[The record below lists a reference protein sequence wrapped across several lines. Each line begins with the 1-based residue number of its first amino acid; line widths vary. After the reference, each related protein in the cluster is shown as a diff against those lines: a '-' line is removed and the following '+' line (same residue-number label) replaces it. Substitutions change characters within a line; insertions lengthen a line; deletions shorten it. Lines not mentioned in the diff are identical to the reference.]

1 MPAET
6 VSAFH
11 VLAILAILLVGVLL
25 FLVLAEPGLAY
36 RVDRSD
42 CAIDSHEFVGMVA
55 ALVDVPVFRSRQVEV
70 LSRGAEF
77 YAAELAAIRQA
88 RHSIHLESFLFWP
101 SPVGDRI
108 LEALTQC
115 ARSGVRVRVVI
126 DAIGSIITPERYFA
140 GLRKAGGQVVRYQPL
155 RWYTFK
161 RFNNRTH
168 RELIVI
174 DGETG
179 FIGGAGIADYWMA
192 EERPGIPWRDTMLKV
207 NGSLAA
213 GLQASFVEN
222 WLESTGEILS
232 SPADFPHCRAALEQD
247 TSAAILGLVV
257 NSAPSA
263 GRSTRARIL
272 FQLLLASATKS
283 IQIQS
288 PYFLPDASVR
298 RELARAVARGV
309 KVDIILP
316 GKHNNHPI
324 ARRASR
330 RRYGELLACGV
341 AIHEYQPGMN
351 HAKVLIIDQVWSVLG
366 STNFDNRSF
375 GLNDEV
381 NIALV
386 DRGLAL
392 RLQQDFE
399 QDLAYSER
407 MTLAA
412 WRRRPISERILAF
425 LGIALERQ
433 Q

>member
-1 MPAET
+1 M
-6 VSAFH
+6 SIFH
-11 VLAILAILLVGVLL
+11 LFAIIAILLLGAL
-25 FLVLAEPGLAY
+25 FYLVLAEPGLAY
-36 RVDRSD
+36 SIDRKSYD
-42 CAIDSHEFVGMVA
+42 IGSHEFVGLVA
-55 ALVDVPVFRSRQVEV
+55 SLVDVPVFRNSRVEV
-70 LSRGAEF
+70 LSQGEDF

-88 RHSIHLESFLFWP
+88 RHSIHLEAFLFWP
-101 SPVGDRI
+101 SPVADRF

-115 ARSGVRVRVVI
+115 AHSGVRVRLVI
-126 DAIGSIITPERYFA
+126 DAIGSIITPNKYFA
-140 GLRKAGGQVVRYQPL
+140 ALREAGGLVVWYQPL
-155 RWYTFK
+155 RWYTLK

-174 DGETG
+174 DGEVG
-179 FIGGAGIADYWMA
+179 FIGGAGIADYWIA
-192 EERPGIPWRDTMLKV
+192 EHQPGIPWRDTMLKV
-207 NGSLAA
+207 TGNLVS

-232 SPADFPHCRAALEQD
+232 APEDFPHCRANLDPGVLAS
-247 TSAAILGLVV
+247 TLGLVV
-257 NSAPSA
+257 NSSPSA

-272 FQLLLASATKS
+272 FQLLLASANER

-298 RELARAVARGV
+298 KELAHAVARGV
-309 KVDIILP
+309 MVQIILP
-316 GKHNNHPI
+316 GKYNNHPI

-330 RRYGELLACGV
+330 RRYGELLAAGV

-351 HAKVLIIDQVWSVLG
+351 HTKVLIIDQVWTVLG

-386 DRGLAL
+386 DRTVAA
-392 RLQQDFE
+392 RLNQDFE
-399 QDLAYSER
+399 RDLALSER
-407 MTLAA
+407 VTLAA
-412 WRRRPISERILAF
+412 WMRRSVWERVLAF

>member
-1 MPAET
+1 MNI
-6 VSAFH
+6 FH
-11 VLAILAILLVGVLL
+11 LLAIVAILLLGALL

-36 RVDRSD
+36 LVNRTAYD
-42 CAIDSHEFVGMVA
+42 IGSHEFVGLVA
-55 ALVDVPVFRSRQVEV
+55 SLVDVPVFRSSHVEV
-70 LSRGAEF
+70 LSCGEDF

-88 RHSIHLESFLFWP
+88 RHSIHLEAFLFWP
-101 SPVGDRI
+101 SPVADRF
-108 LEALTQC
+108 LEALTLR
-115 ARSGVRVRVVI
+115 ARSGVRVRLVI
-126 DAIGSIITPERYFA
+126 DAIGSIITPNTYFA
-140 GLRKAGGQVVRYQPL
+140 ALRDAGGQVVWYQPL
-155 RWYTFK
+155 RWYTMK

-174 DGETG
+174 DGEIG
-179 FIGGAGIADYWMA
+179 FIGGAGIADYWVA
-192 EERPGIPWRDTMLKV
+192 EKRPGIPWRDTMLKV
-207 NGSLAA
+207 SGNLVS

-222 WLESTGEILS
+222 WLESTGEVLS
-232 SPADFPHCRAALEQD
+232 APEDFPHCRAIFD
-247 TSAAILGLVV
+247 PGTPSSILGLVV

-272 FQLLLASATKS
+272 FQLLLASANES

-298 RELARAVARGV
+298 RELVHAVARGV
-309 KVDIILP
+309 KVEIILP

-330 RRYGELLACGV
+330 RHYGELLAAGV

-351 HAKVLIIDQVWSVLG
+351 HTKVLIIDQVWTVLG

-386 DRGLAL
+386 DRALAS
-392 RLQQDFE
+392 RLNHDFE
-399 QDLAYSER
+399 RDLAMSES

-412 WRRRPISERILAF
+412 WMRRPVWERVLAF

>member
-1 MPAET
+1 MN
-6 VSAFH
+6 VFH
-11 VLAILAILLVGVLL
+11 LFAIVAILLLGALL

-36 RVDRSD
+36 RVDRTPYD
-42 CAIDSHEFVGMVA
+42 IGSHEFVGLVA
-55 ALVDVPVFRSRQVEV
+55 SLVDVPVFRSSLVEV
-70 LSRGAEF
+70 LSRGEDF

-88 RHSIHLESFLFWP
+88 RQSIHLEAFLFWP
-101 SPVGDRI
+101 SPVADRF
-108 LEALTQC
+108 LEALTQL
-115 ARSGVRVRVVI
+115 ARSGVRVRLVI
-126 DAIGSIITPERYFA
+126 DAIGSMITPNTYFSA
-140 GLRKAGGQVVRYQPL
+140 LRDAGGQVVWYQPL
-155 RWYTFK
+155 RWYTLK

-174 DGETG
+174 DGEIG
-179 FIGGAGIADYWMA
+179 FIGGAGIADYWVA
-192 EERPGIPWRDTMLKV
+192 ETRPGIPWRDTMLKV
-207 NGSLAA
+207 TGNLVS
-213 GLQASFVEN
+213 GLQSSFVEN
-222 WLESTGEILS
+222 WLESTGEVLS
-232 SPADFPHCRAALEQD
+232 APEDFPHCRATFGPD
-247 TSAAILGLVV
+247 TPASILGLVV

-272 FQLLLASATKS
+272 FQLLLASANSS

-298 RELARAVARGV
+298 RELAHAVARGV
-309 KVDIILP
+309 KVEIILP

-330 RRYGELLACGV
+330 RRYGELLAAGV

-351 HAKVLIIDQVWSVLG
+351 HTKVLIIDQVWAVLG

-386 DRGLAL
+386 DRDLAA
-392 RLQQDFE
+392 RLNQDFKR
-399 QDLAYSER
+399 DLAMSES
-407 MTLAA
+407 MTFAA
-412 WRRRPISERILAF
+412 WMRRPVWERVLAF